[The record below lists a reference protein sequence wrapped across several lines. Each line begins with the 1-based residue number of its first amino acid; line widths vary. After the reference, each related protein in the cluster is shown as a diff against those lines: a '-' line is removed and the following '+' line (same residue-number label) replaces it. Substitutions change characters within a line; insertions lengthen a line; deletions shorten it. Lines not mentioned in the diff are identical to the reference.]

1 MVATGV
7 VEVSSKISLE
17 ELRAKF
23 PGDIDLFVC
32 SASFEE
38 RCLSVARSV
47 AAKTKDV
54 VIVRN
59 DSYVSTEERNYKAL
73 QSLFGG
79 EGHDAAVSSLS
90 PTATAD
96 ALKSEVVSRIPPN
109 GTVLVDIT
117 TFTHEHLL
125 ILMALIR
132 MAPVGLGK
140 VIFAYTGAEEYSTN
154 TDEKDVWLSHGVT
167 SVRSILG
174 YPGNMVPSRKLHLIV
189 LVGFESERARSV
201 IEILEPARLSLGV
214 GDEAQS
220 VSVSHYRRNRR
231 FYSRI
236 KDFIATQESVQAE
249 VDTFSFS
256 CVDPIKARATLL
268 EHSSKYEG
276 YNVVITPMN
285 TKISTVGLGLAA
297 FQKPDL
303 QLICSCPQFYNQMG
317 YSSPSEEVRFFPVD
331 LRPL

>member
-1 MVATGV
+1 MRIFRLGVRHGYFYHAAIGTKEGRWRTHRYVMTRRLAPHFKLDPNGFAGCLFVTTELLDLALVNPKKAVAAFRNKRLVVFGATVVATGV

-79 EGHDAAVSSLS
+79 EGYDAAVSSLS

-132 MAPVGLGK
+132 RAPVGLGK

-231 FYSRI
+231 FLLSGKGLYCHSR
-236 KDFIATQESVQAE
+236 K
-249 VDTFSFS
+249 
-256 CVDPIKARATLL
+256 C
-268 EHSSKYEG
+268 SS
-276 YNVVITPMN
+276 
-285 TKISTVGLGLAA
+285 
-297 FQKPDL
+297 
-303 QLICSCPQFYNQMG
+303 
-317 YSSPSEEVRFFPVD
+317 
-331 LRPL
+331 